1 MGWCP
6 FHTAA
11 SAQLYRHLHRADP
24 VHTHDLAEPLTD
36 HNEEPDATGGRATCA
51 ACMLSQRAVRMH
63 AFPRCFYLKAD
74 LSKKEGLGNVEEA
87 VISKYAAA
95 ESDDEDEEDE

>member
-1 MGWCP
+1 
-6 FHTAA
+6 
-11 SAQLYRHLHRADP
+11 
-24 VHTHDLAEPLTD
+24 
-36 HNEEPDATGGRATCA
+36 
-51 ACMLSQRAVRMH
+51 MLSQRAVRMH